1 MSATSA
7 FYRGY
12 IDNGRRAGQ
21 VRRLHILRETGT
33 PGTYPRKL
41 GWCGTGAYDVTNS
54 STRLISPLPSRPP
67 EGLEWCPCCVGRYAD
82 YIGLLGEVAGEVA
95 AYDPEL
101 GVKEAARGAGV

>member
-1 MSATSA
+1 MAAA

-12 IDNGRRAGQ
+12 VDNGRRAGQ

-33 PGTYPRKL
+33 PSHEPRQS
-41 GWCGTGAYDVTNS
+41 GWCGTTGWDVTAS
-54 STRLISPLPSRPP
+54 RTVLISPLPVRPP
-67 EGLEWCPCCVGRYAD
+67 DGLTWCPCCVGRYAD

-101 GVKEAARGAGV
+101 GVKEAARRGVA